1 MDKQLLE
8 RLSNACGVT
17 GYEDEVREIMKKEL
31 GRVCDEVEVDKFGNV
46 VGKKGSGSPTIMLA
60 AHMDEVGLLVKY
72 IDENGFIRFIKMGG
86 IDDRVLPSDQVRIL
100 SEKRQIPAMIGMKP
114 PHLLK
119 EEEEKKKIKYDEMF
133 IDTGL
138 PKEEVQKLVE
148 VGDPAVF
155 DVAFTD
161 LGDGRFMGKAFD
173 NRVGCAVLVEA
184 MRQLE
189 SFQGTVYAVATT
201 QEEVGLKGART
212 AAYKLDPD
220 YALSLDT
227 TIGGDTPDIG
237 KHESTIEL
245 GKGPC
250 ITVVESSGRGMVPSP
265 KVKRHMINVAKEA
278 EIPYQLDAWK
288 SGMTDAAIIYMT
300 REGIPSGGIC
310 VPARYIHSPR
320 GIVFGNDM
328 DNAVKLT
335 VEFVKRIGELEQA

>member
-8 RLSNACGVT
+8 RLSNAQGVT
-17 GYEDEVREIMKKEL
+17 GYEDEVRDIMLKEL
-31 GRVCDEVEVDKFGNV
+31 GRVCDEASVDKFGNV
-46 VGKKGSGSPTIMLA
+46 VGVKGSGVPSIMLA
-60 AHMDEVGLLVKY
+60 AHMDEVGLLVKH

-86 IDDRVLPSDQVRIL
+86 IDDRVLPSKQVKVL
-100 SEKRQIPAMIGMKP
+100 SEKKQIPGMIGMKP

-119 EEEEKKKIKYDEMF
+119 DEEEKKKIKSDDMF

-138 PKEEVQKLVE
+138 SKETVLDAVE
-148 VGDPAVF
+148 VGDPVVF
-155 DVAFTD
+155 DAGFTD

-173 NRVGCAVLVEA
+173 NRVGCLVLVEA

-201 QEEVGLKGART
+201 QEEIGLKGART
-212 AAYKLDPD
+212 AAYKLNPD
-220 YALSLDT
+220 YALSLDV
-227 TIGGDTPDIG
+227 TIGGDTPDIA
-237 KHESTIEL
+237 KNESTIEL

-265 KVKRHMINVAKEA
+265 RVKKHLINVAKES

-300 REGIPSGGIC
+300 REGISSGGIC

-320 GIVFGNDM
+320 GIVFGKDI
-328 DNAVKLT
+328 DDSVKLT
-335 VEFVKRIGELEQA
+335 VEAVKRLDELG